1 MSSHLSI
8 INSWTSPGF
17 RENPEQRV
25 SSLLLSPS
33 QQVSKDNDPLVTH
46 HPSPITH
53 HPVRRKP

>member
-25 SSLLLSPS
+25 SSLLLDPHR
-33 QQVSKDNDPLVTH
+33 QQQEKNNPVVKPETQNT
-46 HPSPITH
+46 
-53 HPVRRKP
+53 VRRKP